1 MKRLI
6 AILMTAAVL
15 ICLPLPA
22 LAMERDA
29 VPVPPPS
36 VLSIFDT
43 LADVYQAVKNIFV
56 PKEDYFHNKLNHLN
70 NLVNDRFAGLGHLY
84 LMLNSFFKRLNNPK
98 EASLTFTLPENYFFS
113 GSGGFTGDLLFSA
126 RPYINMLKAV
136 LNGTVCI
143 YTAIVCY
150 HKLRK
155 FFSE

>member
-1 MKRLI
+1 MKRLTAVFLMI
-6 AILMTAAVL
+6 ILLFSFPLSAA
-15 ICLPLPA
+15 A
-22 LAMERDA
+22 AGRDTI
-29 VPVPPPS
+29 PVSPSS
-36 VLSIFDT
+36 VLS

-84 LMLNSFFKRLNNPK
+84 LMLNSFFNRLNNPK
-98 EASLTFTLPENYFFS
+98 EASLTFTLPQNYFFA
-113 GSGGFTGDLLFSA
+113 GSGGFTGDLLYSA
-126 RPYINMLKAV
+126 KPYINMLRGV
-136 LNGTVCI
+136 LNGALCI

>member
-1 MKRLI
+1 MKRI
-6 AILMTAAVL
+6 TAVL
-15 ICLPLPA
+15 LISVVLFSYSLPV
-22 LAMERDA
+22 LAMEGDV
-29 VPVPPPS
+29 VP
-36 VLSIFDT
+36 LSASSILS

-98 EASLTFTLPENYFFS
+98 EASLTFTLPENYFFA

-136 LNGTVCI
+136 LNGAVCI

>member
-1 MKRLI
+1 MKRITAALLI
-6 AILMTAAVL
+6 ATVL
-15 ICLPLPA
+15 LCLPPPA
-22 LAMERDA
+22 FAMEQPSA
-29 VPVPPPS
+29 LVSSPS
-36 VLSIFDT
+36 VLS

-70 NLVNDRFAGLGHLY
+70 NLINDRFAGLGHLY

-113 GSGGFTGDLLFSA
+113 GSGGFTGDLLYSA

-136 LNGTVCI
+136 LNGAVCI

>member
-1 MKRLI
+1 MKRI
-6 AILMTAAVL
+6 TAALLISVVL
-15 ICLPLPA
+15 FSYSLPV
-22 LAMERDA
+22 LAMEGDV
-29 VPVPPPS
+29 VP
-36 VLSIFDT
+36 LSASSILS

-84 LMLNSFFKRLNNPK
+84 LMLNSFFKRLNSPK
-98 EASLTFTLPENYFFS
+98 EASLTFTLPENYFFA

-126 RPYINMLKAV
+126 RPYVNMLKAV
-136 LNGTVCI
+136 LNGAVCI

>member
-1 MKRLI
+1 MEQ
-6 AILMTAAVL
+6 
-15 ICLPLPA
+15 PSA
-22 LAMERDA
+22 L
-29 VPVPPPS
+29 VSSPS
-36 VLSIFDT
+36 VLS

-70 NLVNDRFAGLGHLY
+70 NLINDRFAGLGHLY

-136 LNGTVCI
+136 LNGAVCI

-150 HKLRK
+150 HKIRK

>member
-1 MKRLI
+1 MKRL
-6 AILMTAAVL
+6 TAALLISVVL
-15 ICLPLPA
+15 FSFPLPTM
-22 LAMERDA
+22 AMGQPA
-29 VPVPPPS
+29 PVS
-36 VLSIFDT
+36 NLVTLSIFDT

-56 PKEDYFHNKLNHLN
+56 PKDDYFHNKLNRLN

-113 GSGGFTGDLLFSA
+113 GSGGFTGDLLYSA

-136 LNGTVCI
+136 LNGAVCI

>member
-22 LAMERDA
+22 LAMEGDV
-29 VPVPPPS
+29 VP
-36 VLSIFDT
+36 LSASSILS

-98 EASLTFTLPENYFFS
+98 EASLTFTLPENYFFA

-136 LNGTVCI
+136 LNGAVCI